1 MDSLSIRMQYEVSL
15 LSVHPNE
22 PVTPAFMSELASR
35 MQRWY
40 VNTIHHFYSSL
51 PVISI
56 KEAWVRESV
65 HFSPFIHTRP
75 NLFLF
80 IEYMFLNE
88 NAEFCSTAAMF
99 GLVDVLRYSAIQMR
113 SNCDESTIH
122 AAIKSTWPGGVDCL
136 RFAHETM
143 KCVWSVDQS
152 ISMANPNEPNG
163 MACLKYMN
171 AIRLQVLTV

>member
-1 MDSLSIRMQYEVSL
+1 MDSLSIRLQYEITS

-56 KEAWVRESV
+56 KEAWERESV
-65 HFSPFIHTRP
+65 HYSPFVHTRP

-99 GLVDVLRYSAIQMR
+99 GLVDVLQYSAIQMK

-122 AAIKSTWPGGVDCL
+122 AAIKSTWPGGVACL
-136 RFAHETM
+136 RFAHEKM
-143 KCVWSVDQS
+143 KCVWSVGQS
-152 ISMANPNEPNG
+152 ISMANPNESNG
-163 MACLKYMN
+163 LACQTYMN
-171 AIRLQVLTV
+171 TIR